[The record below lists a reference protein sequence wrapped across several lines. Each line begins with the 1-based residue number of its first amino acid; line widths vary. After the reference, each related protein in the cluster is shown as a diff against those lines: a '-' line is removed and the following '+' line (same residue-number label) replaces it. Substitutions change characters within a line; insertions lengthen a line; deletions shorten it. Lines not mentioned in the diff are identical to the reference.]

1 MANKAKSIAPQLLDL
16 VINCVYPFQ
25 TPFEK
30 GIEFKEISESNYT
43 LVLDFLWDKI
53 VRHISENR
61 DDADIVYEKLKRNLI
76 NPPDDFEQFDEDKNR
91 LVLSPKTLKSTFIK
105 GQCSA
110 KTMGF
115 FEALEIVIQT
125 EEAAK
130 KDLRRVSGYYNTYNL
145 HNTKSGK
152 FQISNLHIALE
163 GESYLIYI
171 GKRYPHRYQRRKPV
185 QVEIINKD
193 KLLITY
199 KEEDFRLIFYAYIGK
214 ENAPALIQAIFL
226 YNNTDGQTIASQCLL
241 HRIESPDNFADPR
254 REQSDIPLSNEQGKT
269 TLSIDQQK
277 AIKKYLFNKA
287 HFNKPVFNNGGLK
300 FDFDDLRLEPAP
312 AKQTALFYQVTKTL
326 CGYYRIYYN
335 ERYMTAKGLGN
346 QLKRNH
352 YYSTV
357 GEGILQIYEDD
368 NTGVLRCKMTNRKNK
383 SGETVTYK
391 GYVQND
397 MLNDQAYLI
406 LNMYANNNTRFINL
420 ILTKAGGDY
429 LLGSH
434 NIMYEPALELGTG
447 PVVVMRDDTLSE
459 SAQPNTL
466 SPCPKKDDSTLD
478 CIINYISQNREG
490 LNVPITRF
498 SDLDKYKNLRIEGI
512 YKMYSYGKGGIRRSG
527 LKINKSGFV
536 EHIGHAASERTIA
549 YGYVE
554 IVGAI
559 VYITLRDVATG
570 RLGFLILR
578 VAESEPHIDT
588 ENKHRSTIYVGTFCG
603 VTRRNEQHPLAS
615 RIVVQY
621 TNIDMA
627 EDLNDIA
634 QARMFK
640 GDEVKD
646 ESHIPTAIC
655 NALLSKEESFVGFLK
670 RRTTILDL
678 DDLQKFNDESSD
690 AAEAM
695 RQRAVYFVLKNEYEK
710 ALELLGKIRYF
721 PDAAMYMEQFEKDLK
736 EMNVNNDFLKNAR
749 YKKFKDSL
757 FPENKVL

>member
-1 MANKAKSIAPQLLDL
+1 VANKAKSIAPQLLDI
-16 VINCVYPFQ
+16 VINCVYPFE
-25 TPFEK
+25 TPFVK
-30 GIEFKEISESNYT
+30 GVEFKEISESNYT

-53 VRHISENR
+53 VKHINENR
-61 DDADIVYEKLKRNLI
+61 DDADIVYERLKRNLI

-91 LVLSPKTLKSTFIK
+91 LVLSPKTLKSTLIK

-152 FQISNLHIALE
+152 FQISNLYISLE
-163 GESYLIYI
+163 GNSYLIYTS
-171 GKRYPHRYQRRKPV
+171 KRYWHRYERRNPI

-214 ENAPALIQAIFL
+214 ENAPKLIQAVFL
-226 YNNTDGQTIASQCLL
+226 YNNTDGQSLGSQCLF
-241 HRIESPDNFADPR
+241 HRIESADNFAEPL
-254 REQSDIPLSNEQGKT
+254 REQSDISLKNERGNT
-269 TLSIDQQK
+269 VLDAEQQK

-287 HFNKPVFNNGGLK
+287 HFNKPAFVGGLK
-300 FDFDDLRLEPAP
+300 FDFEDLRLEPAP
-312 AKQTALFYQVTKTL
+312 AKQTALFYQATKTL

-335 ERYMTAKGLGN
+335 ERYMTAEGLQN
-346 QLKRNH
+346 ELKRNH

-357 GEGILQIYEDD
+357 GEGILRIYEDD
-368 NTGVLRCKMTNRKNK
+368 NTGVLRCDMMNRKNK
-383 SGETVTYK
+383 NGEAIIYR

-397 MLNDQAYLI
+397 ALNDQAYII
-406 LNMYANNNTRFINL
+406 LNMYANNNTRFISL

-434 NIMYEPALELGTG
+434 NTMYEPALELGTG

-459 SAQPNTL
+459 GVPPNTL
-466 SPCPKKDDSTLD
+466 SPCPKKGDSTLD
-478 CIINYISQNREG
+478 SIINYISRNQQG
-490 LNVPITRF
+490 LNIPLTRF

-536 EHIGHAASERTIA
+536 EHIGHAGNERTIA

-588 ENKHRSTIYVGTFCG
+588 ENSRRSTIYIGTFCG

-621 TNIDMA
+621 TNMDMA
-627 EDLNDIA
+627 DDLNSIVEP
-634 QARMFK
+634 RMFK

-646 ESHIPTAIC
+646 KANVPAAIC
-655 NALLSKEESFVGFLK
+655 NALLSKNESFVGFLK

-695 RQRAVYFVLKNEYEK
+695 RQRAVYFVLKNDTEK
-710 ALELLGKIRYF
+710 VLELLGKIRYF
-721 PDAAMYMEQFEKDLK
+721 PDAEMYIERFEQDLNEMKDG
-736 EMNVNNDFLKNAR
+736 VGFLKNAA
-749 YKKFKDSL
+749 YEKLKKLVS
-757 FPENKVL
+757 

>member
-1 MANKAKSIAPQLLDL
+1 MDL
-16 VINCVYPFQ
+16 VTNCVYPFQ
-25 TPFEK
+25 SPFTK
-30 GIEFKEISESNYT
+30 DLAFSDISESNYT

-53 VRHISENR
+53 VKHISENR

-76 NPPDDFEQFDEDKNR
+76 NPPNDFEKFDEDKNR
-91 LVLSPKTLKSTFIK
+91 LVLSPKTLKSTLVK
-105 GQCSA
+105 GECSA

-115 FEALEIVIQT
+115 FDALEIVIQT

-130 KDLRRVSGYYNTYNL
+130 KDLRRVSGYYNIYNL

-152 FQISNLHIALE
+152 FQISNLYISLD
-163 GESYLIYI
+163 GNSYVIYTS
-171 GKRYPHRYQRRKPV
+171 KRHWHRYQRRNPI

-214 ENAPALIQAIFL
+214 ENAPALIQAVFM
-226 YNNTDGQTIASQCLL
+226 YNNTDGQTIGSQCVL
-241 HRIESPDNFADPR
+241 HRVESADNFADPL
-254 REQSDIPLSNEQGKT
+254 REQSDIPLKNEGDNT
-269 TLSIDQQK
+269 VLTDEQQK

-287 HFNKPVFNNGGLK
+287 HFNKPVFDGGLK

-335 ERYMTAKGLGN
+335 ERYMTAEGLQN
-346 QLKRNH
+346 DIKRNH

-357 GEGILQIYEDD
+357 GEGILRIYEDD
-368 NTGVLRCKMTNRKNK
+368 DTGVLRCDMMNRKNK
-383 SGETVTYK
+383 TGEAIIYR
-391 GYVQND
+391 GYIQND
-397 MLNDQAYLI
+397 ALNDQAYII
-406 LNMYANNNTRFINL
+406 LNMYANNNTRFISL

-434 NIMYEPALELGTG
+434 NTMYEPALELSTG
-447 PVVVMRDDTLSE
+447 PVVVVRDDTLSE
-459 SAQPNTL
+459 GASPDSL
-466 SPCPKKDDSTLD
+466 SPCPKKGDSTLD
-478 CIINYISQNREG
+478 SIINYIARNRQG
-490 LNVPITRF
+490 LNVPVTRF
-498 SDLDKYKNLRIEGI
+498 SDLDKYKNLRIEGV
-512 YKMYSYGKGGIRRSG
+512 YKMYSYGKGGIRSSG

-536 EHIGHAASERTIA
+536 EHIGHAGSERTVA

-588 ENKHRSTIYVGTFCG
+588 GNTHRSTIYVGTFCG
-603 VTRRNEQHPLAS
+603 VTRRNEQHPLAA

-621 TNIDMA
+621 TDTDMA
-627 EDLNDIA
+627 EDLNDII
-634 QARMFK
+634 QPRIFK
-640 GDEVKD
+640 DDEVKD
-646 ESHIPTAIC
+646 EANIPKAIC

-678 DDLQKFNDESSD
+678 GDLQKFNDASSD
-690 AAEAM
+690 AAEAL
-695 RQRAVYFVLKNEYEK
+695 RQRAVYFVLKNDHEK
-710 ALELLGKIRYF
+710 ALKLLEKIRYF
-721 PDAAMYMEQFEKDLK
+721 PDADVYLQRFEEDLK
-736 EMNVNNDFLKNAR
+736 GMQADTTFLENTT
-749 YKKFKDSL
+749 YLSL
-757 FPENKVL
+757 K

>member
-1 MANKAKSIAPQLLDL
+1 
-16 VINCVYPFQ
+16 
-25 TPFEK
+25 
-30 GIEFKEISESNYT
+30 
-43 LVLDFLWDKI
+43 
-53 VRHISENR
+53 
-61 DDADIVYEKLKRNLI
+61 
-76 NPPDDFEQFDEDKNR
+76 
-91 LVLSPKTLKSTFIK
+91 
-105 GQCSA
+105 
-110 KTMGF
+110 MGF

-130 KDLRRVSGYYNTYNL
+130 KDLRRISGYYNTYNL

-152 FQISNLHIALE
+152 FQISNLHISLE
-163 GESYLIYI
+163 GDSYLIYTS
-171 GKRYPHRYQRRKPV
+171 KRYWQRYERKNPI

-214 ENAPALIQAIFL
+214 ENAPALIQAAFL
-226 YNNTDGQTIASQCLL
+226 YNNTDGQSIGSQCLF
-241 HRIESPDNFADPR
+241 HRIESPDDFADPL
-254 REQSDIPLSNEQGKT
+254 REQSDIPLKNERGNT
-269 TLSIDQQK
+269 ILSIDQQK

-287 HFNKPVFNNGGLK
+287 NFNKPSFVSGLK

-335 ERYMTAKGLGN
+335 ERYMTAEGLRN
-346 QLKRNH
+346 ELKRNH

-357 GEGILQIYEDD
+357 GEGILRIYEDD
-368 NTGVLRCKMTNRKNK
+368 NTGVLRCDMMNRKNK
-383 SGETVTYK
+383 NGEAIIYR

-397 MLNDQAYLI
+397 TLNDQAYII
-406 LNMYANNNTRFINL
+406 LNMYANNNTRFISL

-434 NIMYEPALELGTG
+434 NTMYEPALELGTG

-459 SAQPNTL
+459 GVPPNTL
-466 SPCPKKDDSTLD
+466 SPCPKKGDSTLD
-478 CIINYISQNREG
+478 SIINYISRNQQG
-490 LNVPITRF
+490 LNIPLTRF

-536 EHIGHAASERTIA
+536 EHIGHAGNERTIA

-578 VAESEPHIDT
+578 VAESEPYIDAA
-588 ENKHRSTIYVGTFCG
+588 NSHRSTIYVGTFCG

-615 RIVVQY
+615 RVVVQY
-621 TNIDMA
+621 TDIDMA
-627 EDLNDIA
+627 NDLNDIVEP
-634 QARMFK
+634 RMFK
-640 GDEVKD
+640 GNEVKD
-646 ESHIPTAIC
+646 EANVPTAIC
-655 NALLSKEESFVGFLK
+655 KALLSKNESFVGFLK
-670 RRTTILDL
+670 QRTTILDL
-678 DDLQKFNDESSD
+678 NDLQKFNAESSD
-690 AAEAM
+690 AAEAL
-695 RQRAVYFVLKNEYEK
+695 RQRAVYFVLKNEHEK
-710 ALELLGKIRYF
+710 ALNLLGKIRYF
-721 PDAAMYMEQFEKDLK
+721 PDAEVYMKQFENDLK
-736 EMNVNNDFLKNAR
+736 EMNANNDFLENAA

-757 FPENKVL
+757 L

>member
-1 MANKAKSIAPQLLDL
+1 M
-16 VINCVYPFQ
+16 
-25 TPFEK
+25 K
-30 GIEFKEISESNYT
+30 GREFKDISESNYT
-43 LVLDFLWDKI
+43 LVLDFLWDKT
-53 VRHISENR
+53 VKHINENR
-61 DDADIVYEKLKRNLI
+61 DDADVVYEKLKRNLI
-76 NPPDDFEQFDEDKNR
+76 NPPDDFEQFDEGKNR

-115 FEALEIVIQT
+115 FEALQIVIQT

-152 FQISNLHIALE
+152 FQISNLHISLE
-163 GESYLIYI
+163 GDSYLIYTS
-171 GKRYPHRYQRRKPV
+171 KRYWHKHQRRNPV
-185 QVEIINKD
+185 HVEIINKD

-214 ENAPALIQAIFL
+214 ENAPALIQAAVL
-226 YNNTDGQTIASQCLL
+226 YNNTDGQTIGSQCLF
-241 HRIESPDNFADPR
+241 HRIGSADDFADPL
-254 REQSDIPLSNEQGKT
+254 REQSDIPLTNERGNT
-269 TLSIDQQK
+269 ILSIDQQK

-287 HFNKPVFNNGGLK
+287 HFNKPTFNNGGLK
-300 FDFDDLRLEPAP
+300 FDFDDLRLQPAP
-312 AKQTALFYQVTKTL
+312 AKQDALFYQVTKTL

-346 QLKRNH
+346 KLKRNH

-368 NTGVLRCKMTNRKNK
+368 NTGVLRCEMTNRKNK

-459 SAQPNTL
+459 DVQPNTL

-478 CIINYISQNREG
+478 RIINYISENRQG
-490 LNVPITRF
+490 LNIPITRF

-512 YKMYSYGKGGIRRSG
+512 YKMYSYGKDGIRSSG

-536 EHIGHAASERTIA
+536 EHIGHAGSERTIA
-549 YGYVE
+549 YGYIE

-578 VAESEPHIDT
+578 VAESKPYVDAG
-588 ENKHRSTIYVGTFCG
+588 NSRRSTIYVGTFCG
-603 VTRRNEQHPLAS
+603 VTSRNEQHPLAS

-627 EDLNDIA
+627 DDLNDIVEP
-634 QARMFK
+634 RMFK
-640 GDEVKD
+640 GNEVQDEANV
-646 ESHIPTAIC
+646 PRAIC
-655 NALLSKEESFVGFLK
+655 KALLSKDESFVGFFK

-678 DDLQKFNDESSD
+678 DDLQKFNTESSD
-690 AAEAM
+690 AAEAL
-695 RQRAVYFVLKNEYEK
+695 RQRAVYFALKNDAEK
-710 ALELLGKIRYF
+710 ALELLEKIRYF
-721 PDAAMYMEQFEKDLK
+721 PDADVYMKQFEEDLK
-736 EMNVNNDFLKNAR
+736 EMNANNDFLENTAYKNL
-749 YKKFKDSL
+749 KKMM
-757 FPENKVL
+757 